1 MGEARL
7 KGSATKITGKV
18 KEGAGNVSGH
28 PKLKREGIFDQIKGK
43 VQTAFGGMKDAM
55 RRK

>member
-18 KEGAGNVSGH
+18 NEGAGNVSGH
-28 PKLKREGIFDQIKGK
+28 QKLKREGIFDQIKEK
-43 VQTAFGGMKDAM
+43 VANAFGGIKDAM
-55 RRK
+55 KRK